1 MPRAPVAGREIRRR
15 SRNGCWNC
23 KARKVKCCEMKPRCS
38 NCTRLGEECDYKIR
52 LSWGGRPLKKK
63 LLEQGAQLDD
73 ASQNIP
79 GAGQFSLNTNYNQPQ
94 FPSPAQFELATHS
107 STRTSPTLS
116 SCTTK
121 SSSSRKS
128 TSSQAGLATYQNVFS
143 VCEASPPTSLVNSS
157 IPAPLHLA
165 SSSSPPRNY
174 QHLHPYL
181 WTLDG
186 IPERPPLTPSTASTA
201 DSDLSYM
208 SEESMFSSSSGY
220 DFYQMSS
227 PTPSLTHLTIGS
239 PTGSHSIP
247 PSPHGSF
254 TDLGAFRRQRSISI
268 TSNTSSPPHPS
279 ELTYSNGLATTVP
292 SLSSSVPTT
301 TAGLSSQLYYAS
313 PVTPPTLA
321 SNQDTI
327 RGNPYI
333 SSDKSHRRS
342 VENFAQEYPSFAS
355 QSYSAQHS
363 HNSPPFTVGI
373 VDAEADAVEELHSAT
388 LDAKDGYA
396 TIKGHPA
403 YLQLPKELNPLP
415 QAITGNP
422 QSTVYFQH
430 FLSETAPLLVPHDC
444 NGNPFKSVLPQMA
457 MNHDGLLNLL
467 LAYSAS
473 HQARQAKQPE
483 PLELV
488 SGFLDHAYRHLHQS
502 LNDEEEQKSNAT
514 LATAIMLC
522 SYEIISP
529 NPFAE
534 GITWQVHLEAA
545 RKIILARGG
554 AKEMRSRD
562 PVSFFL
568 SRWFA
573 YLDILGYFSV
583 NDNNKNNTIPL
594 LAGQYWTVDE
604 EELGMMADFS
614 VDCFF
619 GFTNRYIGL
628 LTRVGELMRQADGE
642 KRHFVEGMRDM
653 GYTTHVSEWV
663 PEGQIYHD
671 ALRVREQLEES
682 RRHSLGTCKHTQQN
696 WASSEEAGAF
706 DDDRILPDDSSKEML
721 ASNDAFHWAAQ
732 IHLFRRVLNY
742 KRDHQCVR
750 DAIQRIIEAMQAIP
764 EQSNVGNAVLFPL
777 FTAGCESTTA
787 EDREYI
793 LQRLLG
799 IEKSGMNQFQRA
811 RILMRKVWESGS
823 SWESLINGEFI
834 G

>member
-23 KARKVKCCEMKPRCS
+23 KARKVKCGEEKPRCS
-38 NCTRLGEECDYKIR
+38 NCTRLGEDCDYKIR

-116 SCTTK
+116 SCTSK
-121 SSSSRKS
+121 SSGSRKS
-128 TSSQAGLATYQNVFS
+128 SSSQAGLATYQNVFS
-143 VCEASPPTSLVNSS
+143 VCEASPPTSSLVNSS

-208 SEESMFSSSSGY
+208 SEESMFSPSSGY

-239 PTGSHSIP
+239 PTSSSSIP

-254 TDLGAFRRQRSISI
+254 TDLGAFRRQRSISV
-268 TSNTSSPPHPS
+268 TSNTSSPHA

-292 SLSSSVPTT
+292 SLSASVPTT
-301 TAGLSSQLYYAS
+301 SAGLSSQLYYAS
-313 PVTPPTLA
+313 PVTPP

-333 SSDKSHRRS
+333 SGDKSHRRS
-342 VENFAQEYPSFAS
+342 VESFAHDYPGYAS
-355 QSYSAQHS
+355 RYVQPGDSYSSQHS

-373 VDAEADAVEELHSAT
+373 VDAEADAVEELHGAS
-388 LDAKDGYA
+388 LDSKGSDGYA

-403 YLQLPKELNPLP
+403 YLSLPKELNPLP
-415 QAITGNP
+415 SGNS
-422 QSTVYFQH
+422 QGQVYFQH
-430 FLSETAPLLVPHDC
+430 FLTDTAPLLVPHDC

-473 HQARQAKQPE
+473 HQARKTKSPE
-483 PLELV
+483 PTELV
-488 SGFLDHAYRHLHQS
+488 SRFLDRAYRHLNQS
-502 LNDEEEQKSNAT
+502 LNNEEELKSNAT

-529 NPFAE
+529 NAFGE
-534 GITWQVHLEAA
+534 GVTWQIHLDAA

-554 AKEMRSRD
+554 AKEMRSCD

-573 YLDILGYFSV
+573 YLDVLGSFS
-583 NDNNKNNTIPL
+583 NNNKNNTTL
-594 LAGQYWTVDE
+594 LFSGKYWTVDDDDD
-604 EELGMMADFS
+604 MIDFS

-619 GFTNRYIGL
+619 GFTNRFIGL
-628 LTRVGELMRQADGE
+628 LTCIGELAQQARKEKRLFIKRIENLGYAADGS
-642 KRHFVEGMRDM
+642 K
-653 GYTTHVSEWV
+653 WV
-663 PEGQIYHD
+663 PEGQLYHD
-671 ALRVREQLEES
+671 ALRVREHLEES
-682 RRHSLGTCKHTQQN
+682 RRHATGACKHKQPT
-696 WASSEEAGAF
+696 WASSSRVF
-706 DDDRILPDDSSKEML
+706 DNELPAEDDSSQEML
-721 ASNDAFHWAAQ
+721 ALNDAFHWAAQ
-732 IHLFRRVLNY
+732 ILLFRRVLNY
-742 KRDHQCVR
+742 SRQHQCVQ
-750 DAIQRIIEAMQAIP
+750 DATQRIIEALYKIP
-764 EQSNVGNAVLFPL
+764 EKSNVENAALFPL
-777 FTAGCESTTA
+777 FTAGCESITSS
-787 EDREYI
+787 DRKYI
-793 LQRLLG
+793 TRRIRG
-799 IEKSGMNQFQRA
+799 IEKSGMNQFRRA
-811 RILMRKVWESGS
+811 RLLMKRVWETGSG
-823 SWESLINGEFI
+823 WEDLINGEFI